1 MTVNNRDLFSSF
13 GKLFQNRAFVMA
25 VAQQFHFGDH
35 GSERG
40 GRGQMGILRVL
51 ADAPAGLTNA
61 EIAEI
66 LDIRPSSVSATLNR
80 LEDGGLI
87 ERAPSAHDKRVVI
100 VRLSDRG
107 REMADHRAQ
116 GTSDLA
122 DQLFGNL
129 TDDERDQLQHL
140 LDKLRANADDIDIQD
155 LMQFLSLIHI

>member
-80 LEDGGLI
+80 LEDG
-87 ERAPSAHDKRVVI
+87 A
-100 VRLSDRG
+100 
-107 REMADHRAQ
+107 
-116 GTSDLA
+116 
-122 DQLFGNL
+122 
-129 TDDERDQLQHL
+129 
-140 LDKLRANADDIDIQD
+140 
-155 LMQFLSLIHI
+155 